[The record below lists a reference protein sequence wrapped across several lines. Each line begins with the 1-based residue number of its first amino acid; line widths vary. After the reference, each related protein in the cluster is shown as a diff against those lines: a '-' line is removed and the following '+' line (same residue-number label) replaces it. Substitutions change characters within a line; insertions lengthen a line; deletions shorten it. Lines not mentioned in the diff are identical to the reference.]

1 MNFYE
6 RLIAIVGE
14 ENVLSDEPMMN
25 HVTFKVGGPARY
37 YVIPQ
42 TMEALAE
49 VIRMHKEEGK
59 PYAILGKGSNLL
71 VRDEGYEGTVIQILS
86 NLSAYHLEGPTLTA
100 EAGVMLGKLANVLLE
115 QELAGFEFAS
125 GIPGTLGGAVTMNAG
140 AYGGE
145 MKDVIK
151 SVKVLDQEGNIKVLQ
166 ADELELGYRSSII
179 AKKGL
184 VVLEAV
190 MEFTPGRKEE
200 IEARMKDF
208 NGRRREKQPLEYPS
222 AGSTFKRPKG
232 YFAGKL
238 IQDAGLKGYSV
249 GGAQVSEKHSGFVI
263 NTGDATCSDILQ
275 LIADVKDTVWD
286 KFGVKLEEEVKILE

>member
-6 RLIAIVGE
+6 RLITIVGE